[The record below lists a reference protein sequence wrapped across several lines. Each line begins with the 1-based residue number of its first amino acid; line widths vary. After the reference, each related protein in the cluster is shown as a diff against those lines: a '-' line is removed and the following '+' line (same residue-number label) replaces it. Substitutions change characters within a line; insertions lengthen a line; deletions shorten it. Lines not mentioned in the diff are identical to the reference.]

1 MNGELR
7 DIKPLLEIP
16 DDSYTIFIVLA
27 LFMGIIILTLLFILF
42 RKFFANRK
50 RDMKKVYLQR
60 IKNVDW
66 KHPKQAAYE
75 VTHFGRLLAD
85 EPRVEEIYNQIVPM
99 LEPYKYR
106 KSVPPVDEVTLRQYN
121 LLVHI
126 IDETV

>member
-16 DDSYTIFIVLA
+16 DDSYTIFVVLA
-27 LFMGIIILTLLFILF
+27 LFMGLLIFSLLLILF
-42 RKFFANRK
+42 KKIWLKRKV
-50 RDMKKVYLQR
+50 DMRKVYSQR

-66 KHPKQAAYE
+66 KHTKQAAYE
-75 VTHFGRLLAD
+75 VTFFGRFLAD
-85 EPRVEEIYNQIVPM
+85 DPKIEGIYKQLLPM

-106 KSVPPVDEVTLRQYN
+106 KNVPALDEETLKQYN

-126 IDETV
+126 IDETL

>member
-16 DDSYTIFIVLA
+16 DNSYTIFIVLA
-27 LFMGIIILTLLFILF
+27 LFMGIIILTLLFIFF

-50 RDMKKVYLQR
+50 QDMKKVYLQR

-75 VTHFGRLLAD
+75 VTYFGRLLAD

-106 KSVPPVDEVTLRQYN
+106 KDVPPVDEVTLRQYN

>member
-16 DDSYTIFIVLA
+16 DDSYTLFIVLA
-27 LFMGIIILTLLFILF
+27 LFMGIIILTLLFIFF
-42 RKFFANRK
+42 RRFFANRK
-50 RDMKKVYLQR
+50 QDMKKVYLQR

-75 VTHFGRLLAD
+75 VTFFGRLFSD
-85 EPRVEEIYNQIVPM
+85 EPRVKEIYSQTLPM

-106 KSVPPVDEVTLRQYN
+106 KEVPPVDEVTLRQYD

>member
-27 LFMGIIILTLLFILF
+27 LFMGLLIFSLLLILF
-42 RKFFANRK
+42 KKFWSKRKV
-50 RDMKKVYLQR
+50 DMRKVYSQR

-66 KHPKQAAYE
+66 KHTKQAAYE
-75 VTHFGRLLAD
+75 VTFFGRFLAD
-85 EPRVEEIYNQIVPM
+85 EPRVEEIYNQLVPM
-99 LEPYKYR
+99 LEQYKYR
-106 KSVPPVDEVTLRQYN
+106 KEVPVIDEKTLNKYN

-126 IDETV
+126 IDETL